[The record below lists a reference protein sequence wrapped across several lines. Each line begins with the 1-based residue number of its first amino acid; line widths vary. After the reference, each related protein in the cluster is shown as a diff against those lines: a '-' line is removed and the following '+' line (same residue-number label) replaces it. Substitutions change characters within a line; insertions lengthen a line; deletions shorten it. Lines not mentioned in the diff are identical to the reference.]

1 MSGLPHKVLPTSPMN
16 LTQWLLVLCLWIVP
30 FSFETPVLSHRLTL
44 PTEPLLVL
52 TVITSLLWSKTV
64 LSTLQQFRKSTILV
78 LLIIGCIWSLIAAL
92 FSADFMISLKYII
105 IQFLHFYCFC
115 ILPLVIYYHNS
126 RFIYQLFSGL
136 FVTVPLA
143 LAYIWWQ
150 HYTYDF
156 RPDTAQ
162 VAGDPFF
169 SDHTHY
175 GLFWLLLIP
184 FVLAVSQKFS
194 FSRNLRYFLVP
205 ALLLGVFLSF
215 SRLVWLT
222 TALLTFIFI
231 WSRFV
236 KLRWIMALGLIVLIS
251 ILYISG
257 PTSEN
262 PSRTE
267 SPFQLIR
274 SLQNIP
280 EDVSVRERM
289 NRYSA
294 AIQMG
299 KDRPITGFGPGTYPR
314 FFIPFQQPDRMTR
327 ISVTTYERHERGRG
341 GSTHSEYLRILSEEG
356 FTGFFLWIL
365 ITGTILIYG
374 AGRLDHADWLMQ
386 GSFAVFL
393 SFAFHGLFNDHLHD
407 DKISAIVWLAIA
419 IIIYDSRQDQSTIA
433 SSHE

>member
-1 MSGLPHKVLPTSPMN
+1 MPGLPHNVLPKSAMT
-16 LTQWLLVLCLWIVP
+16 LTGWLLALCLWLIP
-30 FSFETPVLSHRLTL
+30 ISFEIPVLSHRLTL
-44 PTEPLLVL
+44 PTEPLLSLIV
-52 TVITSLLWSKTV
+52 VTSLLWCKTI
-64 LSTLQQFRKSTILV
+64 LSTLLHFRKSTIL
-78 LLIIGCIWSLIAAL
+78 LLLFIECIWSLIATI
-92 FSADFMISLKYII
+92 FSADFTISLKYII
-105 IQFLHFYCFC
+105 IQNLHFYCFC
-115 ILPLVIYYHNS
+115 ILPLVIYRHNT
-126 RFIYQLFSGL
+126 RFIYHLFSGL

-150 HYTYDF
+150 HYSYDF

-162 VAGDPFF
+162 IAGDPFF
-169 SDHTHY
+169 TDHTHY

-194 FSRNLRYFLVP
+194 FHRSLTHILVP
-205 ALLLGVFLSF
+205 ALVMGVFLSF
-215 SRLVWLT
+215 SRVVWLT
-222 TALLTFIFI
+222 TALLIFIFI
-231 WSRFV
+231 WCRFV
-236 KLRWIMALGLIVLIS
+236 KFRWIMALGLILFIS
-251 ILYISG
+251 IIYTSN

-280 EDVSVRERM
+280 EDVSVRERV

-299 KDRPITGFGPGTYPR
+299 KDRPITGFGPGTFPK

-341 GSTHSEYLRILSEEG
+341 GSTHSEYLRALSEEG

-365 ITGTILIYG
+365 ITSAILIYG
-374 AGRLDHADWLMQ
+374 ARRLDHPDWLVQ

-393 SFAFHGLFNDHLHD
+393 SFAFQGLFNDHLHD
-407 DKISAIVWLAIA
+407 DKIAAIVWLAVA
-419 IIIYDSRQDQSTIA
+419 IVIYDSRQDQSTIA